1 MPGCRSSDFFC
12 LVHLRVAD
20 SVASMMSLA
29 TLRGRLVIRLLR
41 VVGEDDRGL
50 AAVGELDAGVRQMQ
64 DINDW
69 LAVVG
74 ADLRQGAFE
83 SLASLPERAER
94 IGDRGAPIGAGHD
107 VAGDRAAFRQS

>member
-1 MPGCRSSDFFC
+1 MPGWRSSDFFC

-29 TLRGRLVIRLLR
+29 TLRDRLVIRLLPI
-41 VVGEDDRGL
+41 VGEDDRGL

-74 ADLRQGAFE
+74 AHLRQGAFE
-83 SLASLPERAER
+83 SLAGPSERAKR
-94 IGDRGAPIGAGHD
+94 VTYRRAPVGAGHD
-107 VAGDRAAFRQS
+107 VAGNRAAFRQS